1 MTSSGVLLALLAC
14 SGPEPAELLGEP
26 EVARVA
32 EAAGVGLIPRAELA
46 VVEGQPLPYETYTV
60 TPVSL
65 QVYAGFRLSGAL
77 FVPAEPN
84 GRGVLVAHG
93 HFGEGKSSG
102 ESQLPAHAF
111 AAAGYTVLAMDT
123 PGVEEGDLPGR
134 RIHFEQGAHGR
145 ALLAAAG
152 TSAMAVQ
159 LEGLQAGLDL
169 LEARGVTKTVV
180 TGASGGSVQ
189 ALYLLFV
196 DPRLAG
202 AVLASFVPMPR
213 EARAGGCA
221 CDVLPGWPGPD
232 AELYG
237 SIPKPTLWLSEL
249 EGTVK
254 PAGLG
259 RSAEL
264 QVIPGP
270 HGYER
275 PMVDAAV
282 AWVDDLVGGAGVV
295 PDVLPHSPATALASA
310 SVGEATFSSL
320 LTRARVE
327 PWTPAPR
334 GAGGWTAECTG
345 EGPAILTLGASAQ
358 DLAALGDFRVCPLEL
373 VADELGTTEGIVRGQ
388 PYVDQLAGSI
398 ADAVRAR
405 GAAGVY
411 AVGAWGL
418 PARGAGVPFVVR
430 DPVRTLAEVDEARDP
445 AWVHAPGIWWSGD
458 PLVGAAASG
467 TDPAALAATLHEE
480 PP

>member
-1 MTSSGVLLALLAC
+1 MWWALLAC
-14 SGPEPAELLGEP
+14 TGSEAPAAVEEN
-26 EVARVA
+26 RV
-32 EAAGVGLIPRAELA
+32 EQAAGLGLIPRAELA
-46 VVEGQPLPYETYTV
+46 VVEGEPLPYEGYAV
-60 TPVSL
+60 RPVSL
-65 QVYAGFRLSGAL
+65 QVYADFRLSGAL
-77 FVPAEPN
+77 FVPDEPN

-102 ESQLPAHAF
+102 ESQLPSHAF

-134 RIHFEQGAHGR
+134 RIHLEAGAHGR

-169 LEARGVTKTVV
+169 LEARGLTKTVV

-196 DPRLAG
+196 DPRPAG

-232 AELYG
+232 PALYA
-237 SIPKPTLWLSEL
+237 SIPKPTLWLGEL
-249 EGTVK
+249 EGAEK
-254 PAGLG
+254 PTGLG
-259 RSAEL
+259 RSADLE
-264 QVIPGP
+264 VIPGP

-282 AWVDDLVGGAGVV
+282 AWVDDLIGGAGEV
-295 PDVLPHSPATALASA
+295 PSSLPHTPATALASA
-310 SVGEATFSSL
+310 DVGSATFASL
-320 LTRARVE
+320 LPTSRHE
-327 PWTPAPR
+327 PWTPSPR

-345 EGPAILTLGASAQ
+345 EGPIVLTLGADEA
-358 DLAALGDFRVCPLEL
+358 DHAALSGFRVCALEL
-373 VADELGTTEGIVRGQ
+373 VGDELGTTEGIVRGQ

-398 ADAVRAR
+398 ADAAKAR
-405 GAAGVY
+405 GATGLY

-418 PARGAGVPFVVR
+418 PARGAGVRFVVR

-445 AWVHAPGIWWSGD
+445 AWIHAPGSWWSGD
-458 PLVGAAASG
+458 PLAGAAATGSE
-467 TDPAALAATLHEE
+467 PEELAAALR
-480 PP
+480 

>member
-1 MTSSGVLLALLAC
+1 MLLALWAC
-14 SGPEPAELLGEP
+14 TGSEPDLTQKP
-26 EVARVA
+26 EVVRVA
-32 EAAGVGLIPRAELA
+32 KAAGIGLIPRAELA
-46 VVEGQPLPYETYTV
+46 VVEGDPLPYDSYTV

-65 QVYAGFRLSGAL
+65 QVYADFRLSGAL
-77 FVPAEPN
+77 FVPATPN

-134 RIHFEQGAHGR
+134 RIHFEAGAHGR

-169 LEARGVTKTVV
+169 LEARGATKTVV

-196 DPRLAG
+196 DPRPAG

-221 CDVLPGWPGPD
+221 CDVLPGWAGPD
-232 AELYG
+232 PGLYAEV
-237 SIPKPTLWLSEL
+237 PRPTLWLSEL
-249 EGTVK
+249 EGTKK
-254 PAGLG
+254 PVRLG
-259 RSAEL
+259 RSADL

-275 PMVDAAV
+275 PMVDAAL
-282 AWVDDLVGGAGVV
+282 AWVDDLIGGAGEV
-295 PDVLPHSPATALASA
+295 PEALPHSPATALVSA
-310 SVGEATFSSL
+310 SVGEASFADL
-320 LTRARVE
+320 LTRSRLD
-327 PWTPAPR
+327 PWSPAPR
-334 GAGGWTAECTG
+334 GAGGWTAECVG
-345 EGPAILTLGASAQ
+345 EGRTILTLGAEER
-358 DLAALGDFRVCPLEL
+358 DLAALGGFRVCPLEL
-373 VADELGTTEGIVRGQ
+373 VADDLGTTEGIVRGK

-398 ADAVRAR
+398 ADAARAR
-405 GAAGVY
+405 GADGVY

-430 DPVRTLAEVDEARDP
+430 DPIRTLAEVDEARDP
-445 AWVHAPGIWWSGD
+445 AWIHAPGVWWSGD
-458 PLVGAAASG
+458 PVEGAVVTGSDPAVLVGG
-467 TDPAALAATLHEE
+467 L
-480 PP
+480 